1 MVVLAESGG
10 AQLPLVTF
18 GFIYQHLFNKQT
30 PNSALPTGLPEALA
44 IGTEALLD

>member
-10 AQLPLVTF
+10 AQLQLVTF

-30 PNSALPTGLPEALA
+30 PNSAPPTGLSEALA
-44 IGTEALLD
+44 TVTEAPLD

>member
-10 AQLPLVTF
+10 AQLLLVTF

-30 PNSALPTGLPEALA
+30 PNSAPPTGLPEALA
-44 IGTEALLD
+44 IGTKALLD